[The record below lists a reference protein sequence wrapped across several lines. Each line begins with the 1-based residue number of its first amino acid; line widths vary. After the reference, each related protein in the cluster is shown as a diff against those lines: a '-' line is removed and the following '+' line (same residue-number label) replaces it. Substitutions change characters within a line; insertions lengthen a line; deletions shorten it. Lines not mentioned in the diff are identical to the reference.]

1 MARLHLICDI
11 LHNSAASVPSAW
23 KFRSEF
29 QSRLGVVFDHL
40 ANIYHSFPG
49 RMTAETFKKQIT
61 SIVDIWDDWIV
72 FPPDFTAE
80 LRQRLDGAVKESE
93 EPQVQEPSQAT
104 PKADDAYSS
113 RFKATGFQLA
123 TTPAAPEANLPDGE
137 AMDLA
142 SDGDEGSEDVDGI
155 PVDDVDGEPVDG
167 EPFDDVDG
175 ELLQDDIDGV
185 AVDDDVDGMPIDD
198 VDSGQMEG

>member
-1 MARLHLICDI
+1 
-11 LHNSAASVPSAW
+11 
-23 KFRSEF
+23 
-29 QSRLGVVFDHL
+29 
-40 ANIYHSFPG
+40 
-49 RMTAETFKKQIT
+49 MTAETFKKQIT

-80 LRQRLDGAVKESE
+80 LRQRLDGAIKESE
-93 EPQVQEPSQAT
+93 EPQAQESSQAA
-104 PKADDAYSS
+104 PKADDPYSS

-123 TTPAAPEANLPDGE
+123 TTPAAPEASPVDGE

-142 SDGDEGSEDVDGI
+142 SDGDEGEEDVDGV

-167 EPFDDVDG
+167 DVDGEPFDDVDG
-175 ELLQDDIDGV
+175 EPLKDDIDGV
-185 AVDDDVDGMPIDD
+185 AVVDDDVDGMPIDD